1 MDKEL
6 KEIIIASWLHDVGK
20 FAQRANRK
28 ELYNKALEGIYCK
41 VQQGGWY
48 GYQHVVYTQGFLEKF
63 KFVLPDGLDANRIIE
78 LAAKHHSPSTYEEWL
93 VAQGDRLSSGS
104 DRCNILGKEDAE
116 NQSVQNDNPVKFY
129 EKPLIHILST
139 LRIGDRD
146 EPNRAYCKMQPLE
159 GDAILSTTSSKIG
172 KDDYNKLWELFEK
185 DFAALQS
192 LSFEQFIPALDSL
205 LERYWWCIPSAT
217 NTDADISLYQHA
229 KTTVAFAT
237 ALYKFQKACNKE
249 TEIEL
254 EKVDEKK
261 FLFLK
266 GDVSGIQKYIFALKT
281 NDDSS
286 KLLRAKSFQI
296 AALGDII
303 ARNIVSQT
311 GLSEANIITSA
322 GGNFML
328 LLPNTEKVRQFL
340 PLIQLEAETYFLK
353 EFAGKLSI
361 IISDGVEA
369 SLKDVHQRNAQ
380 HLINDIGHNADLCKQ
395 KKMQKTLQ
403 KNGAVL
409 SEFYDNLQKFGEC
422 PKCGV
427 FAASG
432 TNDDGTA
439 KECANCSAL
448 TKIGGNLIKSSW
460 LKYKTEN
467 LLPFGQMVEISR
479 DDKKS
484 EKTFTKI
491 NDYVPGRAVVH
502 LPYTAPRK
510 EDKGLLSFAD
520 IAQKSTG
527 NNKLAMFKADID
539 NLGLVFSSSL
549 GARMSFSRYA
559 DMSHKLHYF
568 FSAYYTHFVNTHT
581 CVMKDKNGT
590 ENNVLYKDVIYTVFS
605 GGDDLCILGSWD
617 AVIQFALDF
626 QKEIVKLTNNNPS
639 LTLSAGIALSGASV
653 PVAMIAET
661 AESML
666 EQSKARI
673 GRGKTVKNAITLF
686 GTTVS
691 WSDFEK
697 YINDGKL
704 LQKYLEED
712 VLSTGLVYKM
722 VDFSKRAESILG
734 GKVKDLINMRNQT
747 WKSNFKYIV
756 ARNVKDEKVR
766 NWLLEFGTSPQEMI
780 KSRIAVS
787 YALYTQRNN

>member
-28 ELYNKALEGIYCK
+28 ELYNEALEGIYCK
-41 VQQGGWY
+41 VQLGGWY

-328 LLPNTEKVRQFL
+328 LLPNTEKVKQFL

-697 YINDGKL
+697 CINDGKL

-734 GKVKDLINMRNQT
+734 GKVKDLLNMRNQT

-766 NWLLEFGTSPQEMI
+766 NWLFEFGTSPQEMI

-787 YALYTQRNN
+787 YALYTQRKN